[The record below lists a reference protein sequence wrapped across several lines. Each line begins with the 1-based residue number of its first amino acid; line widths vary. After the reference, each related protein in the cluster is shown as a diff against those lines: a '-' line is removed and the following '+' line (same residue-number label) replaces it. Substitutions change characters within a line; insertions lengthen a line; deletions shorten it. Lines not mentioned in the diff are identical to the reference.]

1 MYTGYTPVLTDSPL
15 ATTWS
20 TPAVDHAALLYLL
33 QLQAAC
39 FHQDCYVFLRA

>member
-33 QLQAAC
+33 LLQAAC
-39 FHQDCYVFLRA
+39 IHQVSYFFLRA